1 MYSYNEES
9 EAGKNVEIT
18 NVSVSGTVHFR
29 ARTKDDAYVEN
40 KAVGDIAGYVDS
52 GVVGIIM
59 FRVLRVEMLRHSSE
73 TESCC
78 LILNMVY
85 LKLKGF
91 EKCTK

>member
-1 MYSYNEES
+1 M
-9 EAGKNVEIT
+9 EIT

-40 KAVGDIAGYVDS
+40 KAV

-91 EKCTK
+91 EKCTKLKKGESRYD